1 MAILDTGLVFSASL
15 DRTLRTWRLDTF
27 TGGESRYYID
37 TIDIIDTYTLHT
49 CTGGQYVE
57 YTSFV
62 TAPTLKMPNVHVTF
76 NFIFF
81 YNLIPSSE
89 LPIKEEMS
97 LSSHYLRII
106 STTYTPLQEAARWTA
121 WRTTLTMCS
130 ASAWRRA
137 GWPPGAR
144 GTRRYTSTDT
154 PGRYLHI

>member
-37 TIDIIDTYTLHT
+37 IIDIIDTYTLHT

-76 NFIFF
+76 NFT
-81 YNLIPSSE
+81 SSII
-89 LPIKEEMS
+89 LYRASSLEEMS
-97 LSSHYLRII
+97 LHIYTLSTHYIYNLH
-106 STTYTPLQEAARWTA
+106 SPAGGGQVDCVEDHTDYVQCLCVE
-121 WRTTLTMCS
+121 
-130 ASAWRRA
+130 A
-137 GWPPGAR
+137 GWVATGGQGDKKIHVYR
-144 GTRRYTSTDT
+144 HSR
-154 PGRYLHI
+154 

>member
-76 NFIFF
+76 SFTSSIILYRASNLGGNVLVFTISTHYI
-81 YNLIPSSE
+81 YNLHSPAGGGQVDCVE
-89 LPIKEEMS
+89 DHTDYVQCLCVE
-97 LSSHYLRII
+97 
-106 STTYTPLQEAARWTA
+106 
-121 WRTTLTMCS
+121 
-130 ASAWRRA
+130 A
-137 GWPPGAR
+137 GWVATGGQGDKKIHVYR
-144 GTRRYTSTDT
+144 HSR
-154 PGRYLHI
+154 